1 MLGRGCKGRWVWRG
15 QGEASGGESDLV
27 ERILASRGIAPGER
41 GAFLEPSLR
50 QLHEPS
56 LMADMDRAA
65 ARMLEAV
72 ARRERITIY
81 GDYDV
86 DGVTATAILYHT
98 LRTIDPMARVASY
111 VPHRLEEGY
120 GLNCAA
126 IEAIAK
132 GDGGGDGGGGGA
144 GLIVSVDCGVTAVEP
159 AKAAKAAGVDLII
172 TDHHNPP
179 AEGEAWPEAYAIV
192 HPRRAG
198 IRGGGGGEGVKTLA
212 GASGSYPFGELSGA
226 GVAYKLAWRLATMSC
241 GTERVSEGLRALLLE
256 MLAFAA
262 LGTVAD
268 AVPLVGEN
276 RVIAR
281 HGLGRVKHSKIEG
294 LRALVEASG
303 LAGENVDA
311 EDAGF
316 LLAPRLNACGRL
328 GHARE
333 AVELF
338 TTATGDRA
346 REIAA
351 QLSALNDQR
360 RAMERRM
367 ADQACELAE
376 AAGMH
381 RDDKRAIVL
390 ASPDWHAGV
399 IGIVCSRLVER
410 YHRPTIL
417 MQEMDGECHGS
428 GRSIDGFSLHAAL
441 ACCAGHLS
449 SWGGHD
455 MAAGLRLSAA
465 KLGAFQ
471 EAFIAAANERLTPTD
486 LTLALAIDARASV
499 EELTERAVRRLELL
513 EPFGRGNPRP
523 RVLLEGLRIDEAP
536 KLMGA
541 GGKHLSLRVRGQ
553 GDGGAGGKPG
563 RSLRLVA
570 WNWGDKVEQFARG
583 MTIRAVVGPKL
594 NTWNGVT
601 SVEGEIE
608 DLDVREPEVVRVVEA
623 SVAEKV

>member
-1 MLGRGCKGRWVWRG
+1 MLGRGSKARWVWRNPG
-15 QGEASGGESDLV
+15 AASGGVGAGDLV
-27 ERILASRGIAPGER
+27 ERVLLARGIEAGAQ

-65 ARMLEAV
+65 ARMLEALK
-72 ARRERITIY
+72 RRERITIY

-98 LRTIDPMARVASY
+98 LRAIDPAAQVESY

-120 GLNCAA
+120 GLNRAA
-126 IEAIAK
+126 IEAIA
-132 GDGGGDGGGGGA
+132 GSGV

-172 TDHHNPP
+172 TDHHNTP
-179 AEGEAWPEAYAIV
+179 AKGEAWPEAYAIV
-192 HPRRAG
+192 HPRRSV
-198 IRGGGGGEGVKTLA
+198 EGRA
-212 GASGSYPFGELSGA
+212 AYPFGELSGA

-241 GTERVSEGLRALLLE
+241 GTERVSEGLRAVLLE

-281 HGLGRVKHSKIEG
+281 HGLGRVKHSKVEG

-303 LAGENVDA
+303 LSGENVDA

-338 TTATGDRA
+338 TTASGERA
-346 REIAA
+346 QEIAA

-381 RDDKRAIVL
+381 RDEKRAIVL
-390 ASPDWHAGV
+390 ASPEWHAGV

-417 MQEMDGECHGS
+417 MQEKDGECHGS

-471 EAFIAAANERLTPTD
+471 DAFIAAANEKLTPTD
-486 LTLALAIDARASV
+486 LTLVLAIDARASV
-499 EELTERAVRRLELL
+499 EELTERAVRRLEML

-523 RVLLEGLRIDEAP
+523 RVLVEGLRIDESP
-536 KLMGA
+536 KLMGT
-541 GGKHLSLRVRGQ
+541 GGKHLSLRVRDVRGA
-553 GDGGAGGKPG
+553 GDGGGGKPG
-563 RSLRLVA
+563 RSMRLVA

-583 MTIRAVVGPKL
+583 MTIRAVVGPKI
-594 NTWNGVT
+594 NSWNGVT

-608 DLDVREPEVVRVVEA
+608 DLDVCEPGVVRVVEA
-623 SVAEKV
+623 GTRIERV